1 MTATLGTNGSAGAS
15 GGWEVHQFLPSAGAR
30 DAVGAH
36 TLQSARALAAAGLNG
51 GIWAEDIQADMAKDV
66 RATDVYETF
75 RPARRRSN
83 IILYQLATGSR
94 AFVSRLV
101 GWPEPKMIYF
111 HNITPSR
118 FFDPWAP
125 DEMLN
130 MAWGREELKLLAPH
144 VAVALANSE
153 FSAAELRELGIE
165 DVRVIPPYLP
175 PALDTEP
182 DPAHLDWLQRTKRG
196 LDVLCVSRLVP
207 HKGHLD
213 LLRAFAALR
222 AAVDPNARLLL
233 VGPWGPEPYMRA
245 IFRLRDRL
253 NVEGV
258 LLTGSVSAATLAAH
272 YRHADVFV
280 SLSRH
285 EGFGLPL
292 IEAMRQGLPVVA
304 YDAAAVAET
313 MDGAGVLLGTL
324 DPTVVAEVVV
334 RAGQPGSLRGAL
346 VRRQRERVARLDAVP
361 RDRLLVEAC
370 LAVTAGA
377 GAARAATGRV
387 GPEVVAGEAA
397 GSSSRRA
404 L

>member
-1 MTATLGTNGSAGAS
+1 MKATQGTNGSPGV
-15 GGWEVHQFLPSAGAR
+15 EVHQFLPSAGAR

-36 TLQSARALAAAGLNG
+36 TLQTARALAAAGLAG
-51 GIWAEDIQADMAKDV
+51 GIWAEDIQPDMAKDV
-66 RATDVYETF
+66 RATDVYETL

-83 IILYQLATGSR
+83 VVLYQVATGSR

-144 VAVALANSE
+144 VRVALANSH
-153 FSAAELRELGIE
+153 FSAAELRELGID
-165 DVRVIPPYLP
+165 DVRVVPPYLP
-175 PALDTEP
+175 PALDSDPE
-182 DPAHLDWLQRTKRG
+182 PAHLDWLRRTKRG

-222 AAVDPNARLLL
+222 ASVDPDARLLL
-233 VGPWGPEPYMRA
+233 VGAWGPEAYLRA
-245 IFRLRDRL
+245 LFRLRDRL
-253 NVEGV
+253 GLEGV
-258 LLTGSVSAATLAAH
+258 VLTGSVSAATLAAH

-304 YDAAAVAET
+304 YDAGAVAET

-324 DPTVVAEVVV
+324 DPLVVAEVVA
-334 RAGQPGSLRGAL
+334 RAGRPGPVRESLLRH
-346 VRRQRERVARLDAVP
+346 QEKRVARLDAVP

-370 LAVTAGA
+370 LT
-377 GAARAATGRV
+377 AATALAPTSAGPGR
-387 GPEVVAGEAA
+387 G
-397 GSSSRRA
+397 
-404 L
+404 

>member
-1 MTATLGTNGSAGAS
+1 MSTNGAAG
-15 GGWEVHQFLPSAGAR
+15 WQVHQFLPSAGAR

-36 TLQSARALAAAGLNG
+36 TLQSAKALAAAGLAG
-51 GIWAEDIQADMAKDV
+51 GIWAEDIQPDMAKDV
-66 RATDVYETF
+66 RATDVYETL
-75 RPARRRSN
+75 RPSRRRSN
-83 IILYQLATGSR
+83 VVLYQLATGSR
-94 AFVSRLV
+94 TLVPRLV
-101 GWPEPKMIYF
+101 EWPEPKMIYF

-144 VAVALANSE
+144 VRVALANSE
-153 FSAAELRELGIE
+153 FSAVELRDLGIE
-165 DVRVIPPYLP
+165 DVRVVPPYLP
-175 PALDTEP
+175 PALDSDP
-182 DPAHLDWLQRTKRG
+182 DPAHLDWLRRTKRG
-196 LDVLCVSRLVP
+196 LDVLCVSRMVP

-222 AAVDPNARLLL
+222 AGVDPNARLLL
-233 VGPWGPEPYMRA
+233 VGAWGPESYMRA
-245 IFRLRDRL
+245 LFRLRDKL
-253 NVEGV
+253 GLEGIV
-258 LLTGSVSAATLAAH
+258 FTGSVSAATLAAH

-292 IEAMRQGLPVVA
+292 LEAMRQGLPVVA

-313 MDGAGVLLGTL
+313 MGGAGVLLGSL
-324 DPTVVAEVVV
+324 DPLLVAEVVA
-334 RAGQPGSLRGAL
+334 RAGQPGSLRDEL

-370 LAVTAGA
+370 LAAVDGVSP
-377 GAARAATGRV
+377 RAASQE
-387 GPEVVAGEAA
+387 EVR
-397 GSSSRRA
+397 SSSG
-404 L
+404 

>member
-1 MTATLGTNGSAGAS
+1 MSRNGTEAAVQ
-15 GGWEVHQFLPSAGAR
+15 VHQFLPSAGAR

-36 TLQSARALAAAGLNG
+36 TLQSARALAAAGLDG
-51 GIWAEDIQADMAKDV
+51 GIWAEDIQPDMVKHV
-66 RATDVYETF
+66 RATDVYETL

-83 IILYQLATGSR
+83 ILLYQVATGSR
-94 AFVSRLV
+94 AFVSRMV

-130 MAWGREELKLLAPH
+130 MAWGREELTLLAPH
-144 VAVALANSE
+144 VRVGLANSE
-153 FSAAELRELGIE
+153 FSAAELRELGID
-165 DVRVIPPYLP
+165 DVRVVPPYLP

-182 DPAHLDWLQRTKRG
+182 EPAHLDWLGRTKRG

-222 AAVDPNARLLL
+222 AAVDPQARLLL
-233 VGPWGPEPYMRA
+233 VGAWGPEPYMRA
-245 IFRLRDRL
+245 LFRLRNKL
-253 NVEGV
+253 GLEGV
-258 LLTGSVSAATLAAH
+258 VLTGSVSAATLAAH

-292 IEAMRQGLPVVA
+292 VEAMRQGLPVVA

-313 MDGAGVLLGTL
+313 MDGAGVLLGSL
-324 DPTVVAEVVV
+324 DPLVVAEVVA
-334 RAGQPGSLRGAL
+334 RAGRPGPLRDQL
-346 VRRQRERVARLDAVP
+346 VRQQRERVARLDAVP

-370 LAVTAGA
+370 LDVA
-377 GAARAATGRV
+377 AATPGLTPPGV
-387 GPEVVAGEAA
+387 PQPAPS
-397 GSSSRRA
+397 GSG
-404 L
+404 